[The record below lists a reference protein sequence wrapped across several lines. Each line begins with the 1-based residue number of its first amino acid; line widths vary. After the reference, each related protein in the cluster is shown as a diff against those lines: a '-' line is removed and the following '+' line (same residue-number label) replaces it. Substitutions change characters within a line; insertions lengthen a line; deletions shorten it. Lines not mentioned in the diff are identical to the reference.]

1 MNGLGIHL
9 HKELLDGGPIRWLEH
24 GEGSPVVLVH
34 GIPTSPRLW
43 RHVLPLV
50 GGRSLALEMTG
61 YGSSIPDGEGRDLGL
76 AAQADRLLRWLDM
89 VGVEAPVLVG
99 HDLGGGVAQIAAVR
113 APDRFSGLVL
123 TNAVCYGS
131 WPIPSVKAMRATAP
145 VLRYLPQTALYP
157 SFVQLVHR
165 GHDDRARAL
174 ESIGVHWQHYVAHGA
189 ARSLMRQVSALR
201 VEDTLAVSDRLP
213 SLGLPARVVWGEADQ
228 FQKVEYG
235 RRLATDLGT
244 TLQLIPGGK
253 HFTPEDHPEIIAAAV
268 NELLGHPSGGTSASE
283 PRPGGGSGGS

>member
-1 MNGLGIHL
+1 VNGLGVHL
-9 HKELLDGGPIRWLEH
+9 HEDLLSGETIRWLEH
-24 GEGSPVVLVH
+24 GEGVPVVLVH

-43 RHVLPLV
+43 RHVMPLV
-50 GGRSLALEMTG
+50 RGRSLALEMVG
-61 YGSSIPDGEGRDLGL
+61 YGSSIPDGEGRDLSL

-89 VGVEAPVLVG
+89 VGVEAPILVG

-113 APDRFSGLVL
+113 APGRFSGLVL
-123 TNAVCYGS
+123 TNAVCYDS
-131 WPIPSVKAMRATAP
+131 WPIPSVKAMQRTAP
-145 VLRYLPQTALYP
+145 VLRYLPETALYP
-157 SFVQLVHR
+157 SFVQLIHR

-201 VEDTLAVSDRLP
+201 VEDTIAVADQLP

-235 RRLATDLGT
+235 RRLAADLGT
-244 TLQLIPGGK
+244 TLQPIPGGK
-253 HFTPEDHPEIIAAAV
+253 HFTPEDHPEVVAAAV
-268 NELLGHPSGGTSASE
+268 NELLAPGHTEPGSSAAG
-283 PRPGGGSGGS
+283 PHQGGSGA